1 MREGRSLY
9 LLFRLGE
16 PLYGLAIEHVVE
28 VLRMAA
34 LLSLPHAPAWLLGCL
49 NLRGQVLPVLDL
61 ARRLGLPGV
70 PIHLDTPVIV
80 VGVEGRSVGLVV
92 TSVCDVAALPEP
104 EEGRWVTHQDEQLVL
119 LLDPA
124 PLVAESYAWLERPRA
139 GAASWADPHSR
150 AAFP

>member
-1 MREGRSLY
+1 MRERRSLY
-9 LLFRLGE
+9 LLFRLGD

-49 NLRGQVLPVLDL
+49 NLRGQVMPVLDL
-61 ARRLGLPGV
+61 ARRLGLAGV
-70 PIHLDTPVIV
+70 SIHLDTPVIV
-80 VGVEGRSVGLVV
+80 ADVAGRSVGLVV

-104 EEGRWVTHQDEQLVL
+104 QEGRWVTHQDERLVL
-119 LLDPA
+119 LLDPT
-124 PLVAESYAWLERPRA
+124 PLVAESYAWLERPQ
-139 GAASWADPHSR
+139 AAVASGVDLHPR